1 MAEHTLES
9 LAGGLEPL
17 AEVPALGSRVHGK
30 LEGLIVSR
38 ALPPGARLVEGDLAK
53 TLGVSRG
60 PIREALQILARDG
73 FVELRPR
80 QGAFVRVPSQDEVEN
95 FYDVRRVLE
104 VEAAR
109 LAATRITPAGAAALK
124 QCLSAGAEVLAAG
137 DDPSEISPS
146 IHEIIRN
153 IAANPT
159 LSSFLELVGRR
170 SAWYLSPFHLER
182 RRKAWREHEEIAED
196 IIAGDAA
203 RAQDAMKRH
212 IDGALESYQPNA

>member
-1 MAEHTLES
+1 MVEHS
-9 LAGGLEPL
+9 LGSIAGGLEALP
-17 AEVPALGSRVHGK
+17 EVPALGSRVHGK
-30 LEGLIVSR
+30 LEALIVSQ
-38 ALPPGARLVEGDLAK
+38 ALPPGERLVEVDLAK
-53 TLGVSRG
+53 ILGVSRG

-73 FVELRPR
+73 FVDLRPR

-109 LAATRITPAGAAALK
+109 LAATRITPSGEAALK
-124 QCLSAGAEVLAAG
+124 KCLLAGAETLEKG
-137 DDPSEISPS
+137 DDPSSISPGLHM
-146 IHEIIRN
+146 IVRT

-182 RRKAWREHEEIAED
+182 RRRAWREHEEIAEA
-196 IIAGDAA
+196 IIAGDAS
-203 RAQDAMKRH
+203 RAQELMKDH
-212 IDGALESYQPNA
+212 IDGALASYQPNA